1 MSDGPVPVRSPG
13 SPAPEPQLL
22 ARPSRGPFWIG
33 CGIGCLVLLALVVG
47 ATLVGGRIL
56 QQRYADWKASREVAG
71 EDFVA
76 RGYRRVS
83 GTVLQVSERVT
94 QPTVFVGEIV
104 SLTADA
110 DADVAIVALSAE
122 VRGKVAG
129 TLYFRGELL
138 AIYPGAVIAK
148 DLDVRANYIHLLGE
162 VKGKVLGTYVTM
174 NKTPLKLGLPDR
186 PKDQRP

>member
-1 MSDGPVPVRSPG
+1 MSDGPVPVRSPLAPT
-13 SPAPEPQLL
+13 PASQPT
-22 ARPSRGPFWIG
+22 ARPSRGPFWTG

-56 QQRYADWKASREVAG
+56 KHRYDEWKASREVAG

-83 GTVLQVSERVT
+83 GTVLQISEPVT

-104 SLTADA
+104 SLSADA

-129 TLYFRGELL
+129 TLYFRGQML

-148 DLDVRANYIHLLGE
+148 DLDVRVNFIDLLGE

-174 NKTPLKLGLPDR
+174 NKTPRKIGLPDR
-186 PKDQRP
+186 PKDQSP